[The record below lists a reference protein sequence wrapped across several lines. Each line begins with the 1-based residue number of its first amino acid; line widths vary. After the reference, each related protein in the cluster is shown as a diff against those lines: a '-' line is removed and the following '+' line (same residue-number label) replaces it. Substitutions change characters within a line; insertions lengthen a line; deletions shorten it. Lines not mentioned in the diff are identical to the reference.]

1 MAVPTINGKPS
12 LFITPEAP
20 TSKAPNYF
28 SSYARIATEMAT
40 ETEPKTEAEQIDA
53 ECYMSAEEEAHLCS
67 QYDAE
72 VAELA
77 SLGGGARHYIAGHD
91 AVWQEGGEI

>member
-12 LFITPEAP
+12 LFITPAAP
-20 TSKAPNYF
+20 TPAAENYF
-28 SSYARIATEMAT
+28 RSYARIATEMAT
-40 ETEPKTEAEQIDA
+40 ETQTQDVNDPVSDITP
-53 ECYMSAEEEAHLCS
+53 EEEAHICS

-77 SLGGGARHYIAGHD
+77 SLGDGARHYIAGHD